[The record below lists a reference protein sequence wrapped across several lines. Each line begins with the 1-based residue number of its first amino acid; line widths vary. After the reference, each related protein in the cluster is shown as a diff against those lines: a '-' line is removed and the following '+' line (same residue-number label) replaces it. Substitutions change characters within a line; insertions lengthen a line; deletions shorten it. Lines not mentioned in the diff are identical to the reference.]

1 MKTFYDCFNDGGFF
15 MSVVYKFL
23 NLASGFLL
31 RNNFLA
37 NFVDDQN

>member
-1 MKTFYDCFNDGGFF
+1 

-23 NLASGFLL
+23 NLALGFLW